1 MKNCVVVVRCA
12 LVEDR
17 LSDKR
22 MLKKRSTSTTKKRV
36 KKIDRT
42 RSKTSQ
48 IYITD
53 TKDFSATIQEVDG
66 KKILAISHRNWYDT
80 QINKFRVGEKVSIY
94 VSSRR
99 PKRSEAQNRYY
110 WGVYLPL
117 IAEETGERDLDRLH
131 KLFSGKFLTTGI
143 VEVLGEKVRL
153 TKSTT
158 TLSKNDFSEYIMAI
172 EAETGVQAPPTQ
184 EYEIGRD
191 YKSN

>member
-1 MKNCVVVVRCA
+1 
-12 LVEDR
+12 
-17 LSDKR
+17 
-22 MLKKRSTSTTKKRV
+22 MLKKRSDPYYKKPV

-42 RSKTSQ
+42 RSKTEQ
-48 IYITD
+48 ILITD
-53 TKDFSATIQEVDG
+53 TKDFAGTIEEVNG
-66 KKILAISHRNWYDT
+66 KKTLAISHRNWYDT
-80 QINKFRVGEKVSIY
+80 QINKFKVGEKVSLY

-117 IAEETGERDLDRLH
+117 IADETGERDLDRLH

-143 VEVLGEKVRL
+143 FEVLGEKVRI

-158 TLSKNDFSEYIMAI
+158 TLSKNDFVEYIMAI
-172 EAETGVQAPPTQ
+172 ESETGVQAPPTQ
-184 EYEIGRD
+184 EYEVDRD

>member
-1 MKNCVVVVRCA
+1 M
-12 LVEDR
+12 
-17 LSDKR
+17 
-22 MLKKRSTSTTKKRV
+22 MKKRSTTAV
-36 KKIDRT
+36 KKTVKKVDRT

-53 TKDFSATIQEVDG
+53 TKDFSATIQVING
-66 KKILAISHRNWYDT
+66 KNDLLISHRNWYDT
-80 QINKFRVGEKVSIY
+80 QLNKFKVGEKVSIY

-117 IAEETGERDLDRLH
+117 IANETGERDLDRLH
-131 KLFSGKFLTTGI
+131 RLFTGMFLTTGI
-143 VEVLGEKVRL
+143 ELVLGKQVRI
-153 TKSTT
+153 TRSTT
-158 TLSKNDFSEYIMAI
+158 SLSKNDFAEYIMAI

-184 EYEIGRD
+184 EYEVGRD

>member
-1 MKNCVVVVRCA
+1 
-12 LVEDR
+12 
-17 LSDKR
+17 
-22 MLKKRSTSTTKKRV
+22 MLKKRSSTTTKKKV
-36 KKIDRT
+36 KKVDRT

-53 TKDFSATIQEVDG
+53 TKDFSATIIETNG
-66 KKILAISHRNWYDT
+66 KKELAISHRNWYDT
-80 QINKFRVGEKVSIY
+80 QINKFKVGDKVSLY

-117 IAEETGERDLDRLH
+117 IANETGERDLDRLH
-131 KLFSGKFLTTGI
+131 RLFTGMFLTTGI
-143 VEVLGEKVRL
+143 ELVLGKQVRM

-172 EAETGVQAPPTQ
+172 EAETGIQSPPTQ
-184 EYEIGRD
+184 EYSEADISS
-191 YKSN
+191 K